1 MHLFIDKD
9 VQAQNLKAPLLVMIS
24 ADKTVIGVFEVWL
37 QSYDTF
43 LGESLNLLEKRLNL
57 NPLFH

>member
-1 MHLFIDKD
+1 MHFFIDKD

-57 NPLFH
+57 NSLFH